1 MALWARLDPLQVL
14 ALSGGNPISSSGNYL
29 LDGVSTSYVD
39 LIDFDATGAFSAE
52 TATGTIRVLDTSAPV
67 IALIGANPLEIYKGA
82 TFSDPGATVTDNA
95 DATRT
100 ITGSGTVNT
109 ATVGNYTLNY
119 NTTDAAGNPAVQ
131 MTRTVNV
138 VLDPNGDE
146 DGDGVSNGAESS
158 AGTNPL
164 VKNILRFQTIDMLAL
179 GKGNFSIAE
188 SNGGGGAPVGFR
200 YGTPAYYG
208 GVPFF
213 ITDQSNQVWHAAR
226 APGGNGTGVVSETF
240 PIAVNNVYGFYTL
253 AGLWWGVAGSYVT
266 YTFNFSDG
274 SSYSKELT
282 NNVDL
287 RDYNIPSSF
296 ANSINGTTTQNVFV
310 SGNYHLD
317 RQWID
322 FAAAGHG
329 GKNLVSFTV
338 TDRGASGSSRI
349 FLAAATA
356 QVGAPG
362 QIPPGATDT
371 DGDGILDS
379 YELGLP
385 LSTKPDDA
393 DTDDDGLSDGTEIS
407 GTTDPLVADVDNDG
421 LKDGVEFA
429 IGTNPLVADSDGDG
443 TPDGDEDADNDG
455 GSNRIEVGLGNSL
468 TVANVYNR
476 LINGSFE
483 DGTVKPPPNGFLAV
497 PQNDVPGWKTTANN
511 NFIIELWYSGFLGS
525 SGNVGNTLA
534 ELNYIASGTL
544 YQDVTMTVNSPVSY
558 SFLHRGRDGSDVMDF
573 KIDELSGGPGTS
585 VVNNKF
591 TRRVTTGTSWIR
603 YSGSQ
608 ATEVEAGKTYR
619 FSYTSISPTGG
630 NGNLLDDASFG
641 IDQDGDGLT
650 DSVETNTG
658 TYVSA
663 NNTGTNPSNPDS
675 DNDGLKDG
683 EEVITY
689 GTNPVS
695 ADTDSDGA
703 PDGVEVT
710 AGTNPKQNSSLPRP
724 GITLQPVSITR
735 MSGEGVTFS
744 VTATNPAGSPSAL
757 TYQWYQNGTAIP
769 TGTNPTLIISPLT
782 IAEAGNY
789 SVVVSNLYGA
799 VTSNIASL
807 TVNKATPIITVTP
820 TATSIVYGQALASS
834 TLSGGSASVTGTF
847 AFTTPSTVPSVG
859 TAPQSVTFR
868 PSDTD
873 NYNTA
878 TASVSVTVNQAL
890 ISSGFSHTLYL
901 GAGATTVTAWGL
913 NTDGRLGVGDIN
925 SPVNWAK
932 AVQGIPVGA
941 TVTGLAAGGTHSL
954 ILAGGRVYAA
964 GSDRY
969 GQLGQGAVIGANK
982 TSFTLVT
989 VPSSTPVA
997 VAAGGNHS
1005 LIVTASGK
1013 VFAFGDNT
1021 YGQLARSSTTAR
1033 SGTLVEVVFPG
1044 LSTKIVSV
1052 VAGADHNLA
1061 VDENGGVWVWGR
1073 NDSGQLGKNTR
1084 TLKVLADRTPV
1095 RIISSG
1101 AESAAAGHAHSLVLM
1116 KGDGTVLGFG
1126 RNTVGQTGKSSAT
1139 SYAKVPALIS
1149 GLSGIRSISA
1159 GTDSSFA
1166 IAASGQLYS
1175 WGYNSYGELLLG
1187 YASPIRSPAIYGP
1200 TQSPTCR
1207 NVFNVSGG
1215 GYSSMAVGS
1224 QGVVFAGRRDVVW
1237 GDRGMVQTQSK

>member
-1 MALWARLDPLQVL
+1 MEIPAAIGGLPVTTIGQNAFQSKTNVTSVVIPNGVTTILDAAFAGCSSMTAITLPNSLTSIGGYVFDGCSSLQ
-14 ALSGGNPISSSGNYL
+14 SITIP
-29 LDGVSTSYVD
+29 DGVTSIGPNAFAFCTSLPSITLPSGLNKIMSGTFWTCTNLTSITIPSSVNEIQYNAFLNCSKLASVNF
-39 LIDFDATGAFSAE
+39 LGNTPPKFGSPTPFGGIAAGAKGYYPATASAE
-52 TATGTIRVLDTSAPV
+52 WGLVNQIGGLTIVHPDTQSPV
-67 IALIGANPLEIYKGA
+67 ITLIGANPLQINKGA
-82 TFSDPGATVTDNA
+82 TFSDPGATVTDNV
-95 DATRT
+95 DATKT
-100 ITGSGTVNT
+100 IMGSGTVNT

-119 NTTDAAGNPAVQ
+119 NATDAAGNPAVQ

-138 VLDPNGDE
+138 VLDPAGDE
-146 DGDGVSNGAESS
+146 DGDGVTNGAESS

-282 NNVDL
+282 NNMDL

-322 FAAAGHG
+322 FSAAGHG

-338 TDRGASGSSRI
+338 TDRGAWGSSRI

-483 DGTVKPPPNGFLAV
+483 DGTVKPSPGGWLPV

-511 NFIIELWYSGFLGS
+511 SYTIELWYSGFLGS

-534 ELNYIASGTL
+534 ELNYNASGTL

-608 ATEVEAGKTYR
+608 ATSVEIGKTYR

-663 NNTGTNPSNPDS
+663 NNTGTNPSSADS
-675 DNDGLKDG
+675 DNDGLNDG

-689 GTNPVS
+689 GTNPLM
-695 ADTDSDGA
+695 ADTDGDGA

-710 AGTNPKQNSSLPRP
+710 AGTNPKQNSSLPKP
-724 GITLQPVSITR
+724 VITLQPVSITNTV
-735 MSGEGVTFS
+735 GGGVTFQ
-744 VTATNPAGSPSAL
+744 VTAINPAGIPSPL
-757 TYQWYQNGTAIP
+757 TYQWYKNGEAIP
-769 TGTNPTLIISPLT
+769 AGTNPNLIILPLT

-789 SVVVSNLYGA
+789 SVVVSNSYGA
-799 VTSNIASL
+799 VTSSIASL
-807 TVNKATPIITVTP
+807 TVNKANPIITVAP
-820 TATSIVYGQALASS
+820 TAAPVAYGQTLAFS
-834 TLSGGSASVTGTF
+834 TLSGGSGQCGGNFCMDDSIDIAECWDG
-847 AFTTPSTVPSVG
+847 
-859 TAPQSVTFR
+859 QLQDVTF
-868 PSDTD
+868 T
-873 NYNTA
+873 
-878 TASVSVTVNQAL
+878 
-890 ISSGFSHTLYL
+890 
-901 GAGATTVTAWGL
+901 
-913 NTDGRLGVGDIN
+913 
-925 SPVNWAK
+925 
-932 AVQGIPVGA
+932 PVG
-941 TVTGLAAGGTHSL
+941 HS
-954 ILAGGRVYAA
+954 
-964 GSDRY
+964 
-969 GQLGQGAVIGANK
+969 
-982 TSFTLVT
+982 
-989 VPSSTPVA
+989 
-997 VAAGGNHS
+997 
-1005 LIVTASGK
+1005 
-1013 VFAFGDNT
+1013 
-1021 YGQLARSSTTAR
+1021 
-1033 SGTLVEVVFPG
+1033 
-1044 LSTKIVSV
+1044 
-1052 VAGADHNLA
+1052 
-1061 VDENGGVWVWGR
+1061 
-1073 NDSGQLGKNTR
+1073 
-1084 TLKVLADRTPV
+1084 
-1095 RIISSG
+1095 
-1101 AESAAAGHAHSLVLM
+1101 
-1116 KGDGTVLGFG
+1116 
-1126 RNTVGQTGKSSAT
+1126 
-1139 SYAKVPALIS
+1139 
-1149 GLSGIRSISA
+1149 
-1159 GTDSSFA
+1159 
-1166 IAASGQLYS
+1166 
-1175 WGYNSYGELLLG
+1175 
-1187 YASPIRSPAIYGP
+1187 
-1200 TQSPTCR
+1200 
-1207 NVFNVSGG
+1207 
-1215 GYSSMAVGS
+1215 
-1224 QGVVFAGRRDVVW
+1224 
-1237 GDRGMVQTQSK
+1237 